1 MPPASFTATVMVQ
14 DALPF
19 AVTLLVGFA
28 VTVERAALTGPG
40 TKVTTKDDAPTEVPT
55 AVPPNV
61 APKVVVPVVVGE
73 VSVAV

>member
-1 MPPASFTATVMVQ
+1 MPFASFTATVMVEY
-14 DALPF
+14 AMLS

-40 TKVTTKDDAPTEVPT
+40 VKVTTEDDAPTVVPT
-55 AVPPNV
+55 AVPFNV
-61 APKVVVPVVVGE
+61 ASKVVVPVVVGE